1 MLITAFSM
9 KISSVKESRFT
20 LSRFFKDLESFILP
34 EELENLS
41 HFERRNDFTIG
52 YVDPADLFFHNFENI
67 LDIRGEFPSIKFT
80 PLRRVGYRNIFKSS
94 LESRTVEQLLNYDK
108 FNLYIEPQNSDSR
121 GGKRF
126 IFADIELADCIS
138 SSLILSSVDYIMERK
153 MLKEKVTSFRSQLE
167 SEKEKNINDKIIE
180 SMKLVDP
187 LVEIFNKFSRC
198 NTVFRYNRFDVGDE
212 DFKSHYDT
220 PYVDKEKNELSKYT
234 ILIYLTRC
242 HNDRG
247 LLNFNGISIK
257 DIYPGD
263 VYIFEQQLLH
273 SGSAPENEGSKIF
286 IRSELIFNELS
297 EHEYDENVASLF
309 NKACYFS
316 RESIQ
321 MTEDLEG
328 SNMEIKKYSS
338 HLFNSTMKARMRLYN
353 SHEDTDRLYLCKYL
367 VNDHCY
373 IKFITDGNHCYFS
386 PKYINS
392 YNETECLQ
400 FFASIVINNYFFGRN
415 GRLSKIKR
423 IFLDD
428 KSESGIFK
436 FLDNLQMVDELT
448 IPYSNESK
456 LSAIEFEDKIGD
468 KATDEYRSCC
478 YFGRESCSGCISV
491 CRLIEA
497 VDNERKSL
505 SEQIESYNAT
515 EKPDIYCHSSKLFVD
530 YKSMIIDGDRIFSPN
545 AIFPENINFA
555 SCQCDQHTIDGE
567 VYTKDSK
574 IKAFVV
580 PPVMFIK
587 IPYFIDSKECN
598 GYRLTLDI
606 FRNGF
611 MYSKELKVQQ
621 PYTIPSEKIHYMEN
635 VKLYTFPEQEK
646 VEDVD
651 EVEKDEFEE
660 LEFEELEFEELVE
673 FLY

>member
-1 MLITAFSM
+1 MFITAFSM

-41 HFERRNDFTIG
+41 HFERRFDFTIG
-52 YVDPADLFFHNFENI
+52 YIDPADLSFHNFENI
-67 LDIRGEFPSIKFT
+67 LDIRDKFSYIKFS
-80 PLRRVGYRNIFKSS
+80 PLRRVGYHNIFKSS
-94 LESRTVEQLLNYDK
+94 LDSRTVEQLLNYDK
-108 FNLYIEPQNSDSR
+108 YNLYIEPQNSDSR
-121 GGKRF
+121 GGRRF
-126 IFADIELADCIS
+126 IFANSELADCIS
-138 SSLILSSVDYIMERK
+138 SSLILSSVDYVMERK
-153 MLKEKVTSFRSQLE
+153 MLKERITHFRTQME
-167 SEKEKNINDKIIE
+167 TQKEKDINDKIVE
-180 SMKLVDP
+180 TMKLIDP
-187 LVEIFNKFSRC
+187 LIEIFDKFSRC

-220 PYVDKEKNELSKYT
+220 PYVDREKNELSKYT

-242 HNDRG
+242 HNDKG
-247 LLNFNGISIK
+247 LLNFDGISIN

-286 IRSELIFNELS
+286 IRSELIFDELS
-297 EHEYDENVASLF
+297 DHEYDENIASLF

-321 MTEDLEG
+321 MEEESKL
-328 SNMEIKKYSS
+328 EIKKYSS

-353 SHEDTDRLYLCKYL
+353 SHEDTDILYLCKYL
-367 VNDHCY
+367 INDHCY

-392 YNETECLQ
+392 YNETEYLQ
-400 FFASIVINNYFFGRN
+400 FFASIVINNYFFGIK

-428 KSESGIFK
+428 TSESGIFK
-436 FLDNLQMVDELT
+436 FLDNLQMQDEER

-456 LSAIEFEDKIGD
+456 LSVIEFEDEIGD
-468 KATDEYRSCC
+468 KATDEYRSHCW
-478 YFGRESCSGCISV
+478 FGRESCSGCISV

-505 SEQIESYNAT
+505 AEQIKQYNAT
-515 EKPDIYCHSSKLFVD
+515 EKQDIYGHSSKLFVD
-530 YKSMIIDGDRIFSPN
+530 YKSMIIDGNRILSPDVM
-545 AIFPENINFA
+545 FPENINFA

-567 VYTKDSK
+567 VYTKDSN
-574 IKAFVV
+574 IKAFMV
-580 PPVMFIK
+580 PPVIFIK
-587 IPYFIDSKECN
+587 IPYLINSKESD

-611 MYSKELKVQQ
+611 MYSKELEVQQ
-621 PYTIPSEKIHYMEN
+621 PYTIPTEKIHHMEN
-635 VKLYTFPEQEK
+635 VKLYEFPEK
-646 VEDVD
+646 T
-651 EVEKDEFEE
+651 E
-660 LEFEELEFEELVE
+660 LEIDE